1 MLIKG
6 LKVVIKK
13 DKSKRM
19 FVKEFYLGGNFL
31 VVFFEKV
38 LVLYNNIF
46 FYKMIVNWF
55 LWYLLL

>member
-13 DKSKRM
+13 DKSKRI

-38 LVLYNNIF
+38 LYNNLFI
-46 FYKMIVNWF
+46 YKLIGFN
-55 LWYLLL
+55 L

>member
-13 DKSKRM
+13 DKSKRI

-38 LVLYNNIF
+38 LYYNIF
-46 FYKMIVNWF
+46 IY
-55 LWYLLL
+55 

>member
-1 MLIKG
+1 MFIKG

-46 FYKMIVNWF
+46 FYKMIVN
-55 LWYLLL
+55 

>member
-1 MLIKG
+1 M
-6 LKVVIKK
+6 KVVIKK
-13 DKSKRM
+13 DKSKRI